1 MKKLFTLAIAF
12 VTLSL
17 SAQVKVDEKSV
28 NIAGT
33 SKNGFY
39 ISIPYGNYKQIE
51 NALKEE
57 LKDWKGKY
65 STPSG
70 YIFVDDCKMKDMG
83 DNTFDVYAIIEEN
96 KEGGG
101 ANVSLAIDLGGAY
114 LNSGEHSGQFGVMK
128 TRLHNFGV
136 KAAKSVIDEEI
147 KLEEDALK
155 ARQKELADFEADQA
169 KKEQEIEDY
178 KKKIT
183 DNEKAIEESKKNQ
196 ETKKTEISEQQKK
209 VDAAIAKKEAIK

>member
-1 MKKLFTLAIAF
+1 MKTLFTLIIACIT
-12 VTLSL
+12 VGL

-28 NIAGT
+28 NIAGS

-39 ISIPYGNYKQIE
+39 ISIPYGNAKQIE
-51 NALKEE
+51 SALKEE

-65 STPSG
+65 STPG

-83 DNTFDVYAIIEEN
+83 DNTFDVYALIEEN
-96 KEGGG
+96 AQGG
-101 ANVSLAIDLGGAY
+101 ANVSLAIDLGGAF
-114 LNSGEHSGQFGVMK
+114 LNSGEHGGQFGVMK
-128 TRLHNFGV
+128 TRLYNFGV

-147 KLEEDALK
+147 KLEEEALK

-169 KKEQEIEDY
+169 KKTQEIEDY
-178 KKKIT
+178 KKKISE
-183 DNEKAIEESKKNQ
+183 NEKAIEESKKNQ

-209 VDAAIAKKEAIK
+209 VEAVLAKKEAIK